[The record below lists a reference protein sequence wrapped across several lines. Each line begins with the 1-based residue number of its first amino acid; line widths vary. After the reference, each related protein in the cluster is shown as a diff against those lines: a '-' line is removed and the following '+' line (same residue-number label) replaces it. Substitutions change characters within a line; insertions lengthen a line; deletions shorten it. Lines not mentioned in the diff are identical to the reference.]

1 MKSFAFSKLFLALF
15 ILMSLVSTATAAV
28 DQLPEPLLA
37 IEFKSGEVSIAV
49 VQKGCTFKNSFRF
62 VVQSDGEKQLLTVLR
77 IGSDDC
83 KMFPQREVFT
93 YSAEEIGLNIRKP
106 VVVTNPFVSG
116 ALLADM
122 YRSELAKKLAQ
133 SLEKTSE
140 YRSDLRERAIETFRQ
155 IRVR

>member
-1 MKSFAFSKLFLALF
+1 
-15 ILMSLVSTATAAV
+15 
-28 DQLPEPLLA
+28 
-37 IEFKSGEVSIAV
+37 
-49 VQKGCTFKNSFRF
+49 
-62 VVQSDGEKQLLTVLR
+62 
-77 IGSDDC
+77 
-83 KMFPQREVFT
+83 MFPQREVFT

-106 VVVTNPFVSG
+106 VVVTNPFVGG